1 MARKKTSKP
10 TEVFD
15 QVEVET
21 PRKNPQSRVFLLIA
35 VVVLIL
41 GLLIWKNKSLFIVA
55 TVDNQPI
62 WRPAFEQRMLSQVGT
77 STLNSIVDEQI
88 LLNEAARKNITIPP
102 QELTAKIEDIKKTLP
117 SGLTLEAAL
126 TEKNLSLSDLE
137 RNLTLQLTVEKIIAT
152 LPKPSATDVTSFIE
166 KNKESLTAT
175 DEAGLSVEATQAI
188 LNQKF
193 QTFFQDLQKK
203 AKVTRFL

>member
-1 MARKKTSKP
+1 MPRKKSLKP
-10 TEVFD
+10 VETFEE
-15 QVEVET
+15 VEVET
-21 PRKNPQSRVFLLIA
+21 PRKNPRSRMFLLIIA
-35 VVVLIL
+35 VVLIL

-62 WRPAFEQRMLSQVGT
+62 WRPVFEQKMLSQVGT
-77 STLNSIVDEQI
+77 STLNSLVDEQI

-117 SGLTLEAAL
+117 PGTTLEAAL
-126 TEKNLSLSDLE
+126 TERNLTMKDFE
-137 RNLTLQLTVEKIIAT
+137 RNLTLQLTVEKIIAS
-152 LPKPSATDVTSFIE
+152 LPKPTATEITTFVE

-193 QTFFQDLQKK
+193 QTLFQDLQKK

>member
-10 TEVFD
+10 AEVFD

-21 PRKNPQSRVFLLIA
+21 PRKNPQSRILLLIA
-35 VVVLIL
+35 AVVLVL

-62 WRPAFEQRMLSQVGT
+62 WRPVFEQRMLSQVGT

-88 LLNEAARKNITIPP
+88 LLNEAARKNITISP

-117 SGLTLEAAL
+117 SGTTLEAAL
-126 TEKNLSLSDLE
+126 AERNLSLSDLE
-137 RNLTLQLTVEKIIAT
+137 RNLTLQLTVEKIIAS

-193 QTFFQDLQKK
+193 QKLFQDLQKK

>member
-10 TEVFD
+10 VEVFE
-15 QVEVET
+15 QVEVKT
-21 PRKNPQSRVFLLIA
+21 PRKNPQSRIVFLVA
-35 VVVLIL
+35 AVVLII

-62 WRPAFEQRMLSQVGT
+62 WRPAFEQRMLSQVGV

-88 LLNEAARKNITIPP
+88 LLNEAASKGITISP

-117 SGLTLEAAL
+117 PGTTLEAAL
-126 TEKNLSLSDLE
+126 AEKNLSLSDLE
-137 RNLTLQLTVEKIIAT
+137 RNLTLQLTVEKIIAS

-193 QTFFQDLQKK
+193 QTLFQGLQKK